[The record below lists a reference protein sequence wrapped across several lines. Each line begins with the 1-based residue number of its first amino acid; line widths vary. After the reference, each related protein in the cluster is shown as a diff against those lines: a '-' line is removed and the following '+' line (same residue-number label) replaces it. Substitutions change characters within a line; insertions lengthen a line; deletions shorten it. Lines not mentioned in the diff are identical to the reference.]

1 MANWQAVARQAAQS
15 AGIDPNVFIRQIN
28 QESGGRDVSSLAGAQ
43 GPGQFMP
50 GTARSVG
57 LNSTTVHQL
66 VPSLN
71 AAARLMAGY
80 VKRFGSYR
88 NALIAYNAGPN
99 AVGGSLP
106 AETQNYLKI
115 ILGAGG
121 GSGSTRPAAVTPG
134 AMGGTA
140 SSDPSSSLGAQP
152 QIMDAGQGSDFTSL
166 LQSLL
171 SKPQPAQGSVTPI
184 NAPAFAAAPRM
195 PTGFHPLNAASVPVQ
210 QPQSGVSDAL
220 SLVGALG
227 GSTPSLGSPG
237 VSQAGSVPGTGPGA
251 PAAAAPARGGAS
263 GGSGRYPVAKLG
275 KIIGTPY
282 QGTHTL
288 GNWQSDNAVDIAVPI
303 GTPMVAL
310 QDGVV
315 VKVTR
320 HPQGAAGSR
329 GTRSRSAARTATS
342 TSTRTAVSDVQA
354 GQKVRKGQELGTT
367 GSANGV
373 AHLHFGQMRGDPRS
387 HAR

>member
-1 MANWQAVARQAAQS
+1 MAYDQTVVDDFNRALHARGVTSPKVAKALFEAGIVESGLRNLNYGDRDSLGALQQRPSQGWKNATDPYRGALDFLDQAIPLAGKYGSSGQLAQAVQRSAFPGRYNQVGSQAAS
-15 AGIDPNVFIRQIN
+15 LL
-28 QESGGRDVSSLAGAQ
+28 GRLS
-43 GPGQFMP
+43 
-50 GTARSVG
+50 
-57 LNSTTVHQL
+57 
-66 VPSLN
+66 
-71 AAARLMAGY
+71 
-80 VKRFGSYR
+80 
-88 NALIAYNAGPN
+88 
-99 AVGGSLP
+99 
-106 AETQNYLKI
+106 
-115 ILGAGG
+115 G
-121 GSGSTRPAAVTPG
+121 GSGSVQPQAVTTS
-134 AMGGTA
+134 GG
-140 SSDPSSSLGAQP
+140 SSAPSGTSAQP
-152 QIMDAGQGSDFTSL
+152 LDAGQGSDFTSL

-220 SLVGALG
+220 SLVAALG
-227 GSTPSLGSPG
+227 GTGPSLLGSPG

-251 PAAAAPARGGAS
+251 PASAAPARSGAS

-275 KIIGTPY
+275 KIIGVPY

-288 GNWQSDNAVDIAVPI
+288 GNWQSDNAIDIAVPI

-320 HPQGAAGSR
+320 HPQGAGRFAGDQITIR
-329 GTRSRSAARTATS
+329 GANGNEYFYAHG
-342 TSTRTAVSDVQA
+342 VSDVQA

-373 AHLHFGQMRGDPRS
+373 AHLHYAQMNGDPRM

>member
-152 QIMDAGQGSDFTSL
+152 QIMDAGRGSDFTSL

-171 SKPQPAQGSVTPI
+171 SKPQPAQGVLPRSAFQLSRPRRGCR
-184 NAPAFAAAPRM
+184 PAFIR
-195 PTGFHPLNAASVPVQ
+195 
-210 QPQSGVSDAL
+210 
-220 SLVGALG
+220 
-227 GSTPSLGSPG
+227 
-237 VSQAGSVPGTGPGA
+237 
-251 PAAAAPARGGAS
+251 
-263 GGSGRYPVAKLG
+263 
-275 KIIGTPY
+275 
-282 QGTHTL
+282 
-288 GNWQSDNAVDIAVPI
+288 
-303 GTPMVAL
+303 
-310 QDGVV
+310 
-315 VKVTR
+315 
-320 HPQGAAGSR
+320 
-329 GTRSRSAARTATS
+329 
-342 TSTRTAVSDVQA
+342 
-354 GQKVRKGQELGTT
+354 
-367 GSANGV
+367 
-373 AHLHFGQMRGDPRS
+373 
-387 HAR
+387 